1 MGAHVVPAHICPPPC
16 PTSKHPAIKINSIL
30 PLDLKITERA
40 PATCVCS
47 HSFSA
52 LYTGAVTGRW
62 LSSDVTADPL
72 IALQTPLC
80 AVSVCKQDWT
90 HLSSHSMPLEE
101 LMDIA
106 SDYSTAQHA
115 LTACIYRT
123 VHHALTAQ
131 HASTAQHSMHLQRST
146 ACIYSTAHHAL
157 TAQHA
162 SAAQHNMHLQHST
175 ACIYSTAHHALTAQ
189 HASTAQHSMHLQR
202 STACMHSAAQHAFT
216 AQQSM
221 HSQRST
227 ACIHSGACI
236 WEALTCLT
244 RNCLVS

>member
-1 MGAHVVPAHICPPPC
+1 MGAHVVPAHICPLPC
-16 PTSKHPAIKINSIL
+16 PTSKHPAIKTNSIL

-52 LYTGAVTGRW
+52 LYTGAVTGGG

-101 LMDIA
+101 FMDIA
-106 SDYSTAQHA
+106 SDYSTAQHS
-115 LTACIYRT
+115 T
-123 VHHALTAQ
+123 HSQ
-131 HASTAQHSMHLQRST
+131 HASTEQYTMHSQHSMHLQRST
-146 ACIYSTAHHAL
+146 ARIYSTAHHAL